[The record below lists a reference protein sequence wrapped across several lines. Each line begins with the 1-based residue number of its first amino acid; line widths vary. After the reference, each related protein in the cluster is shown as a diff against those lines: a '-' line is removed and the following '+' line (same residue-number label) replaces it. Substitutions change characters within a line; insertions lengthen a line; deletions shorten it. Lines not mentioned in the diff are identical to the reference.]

1 MATGSEVHLAVNAQA
16 ALLEK
21 GHDVSVVSMP
31 SLELFDLQSDDY
43 KESVL
48 PKDIKKRVAI
58 EMGASFGWHK
68 YVGLDGTV
76 VGIDR
81 FGESGPGDEVIEFFG
96 FTVDNVVEQYL
107 SLN

>member
-1 MATGSEVHLAVNAQA
+1 
-16 ALLEK
+16 
-21 GHDVSVVSMP
+21 MP